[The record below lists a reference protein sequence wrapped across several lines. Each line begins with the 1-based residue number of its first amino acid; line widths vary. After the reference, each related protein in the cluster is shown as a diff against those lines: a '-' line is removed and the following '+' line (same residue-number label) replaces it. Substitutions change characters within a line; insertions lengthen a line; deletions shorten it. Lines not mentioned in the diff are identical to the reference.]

1 MSSVFLF
8 YPPFLFFP
16 FYSFDLF
23 FTSFLTIETFIT
35 FSHDF
40 KYLPKKKKIW
50 DAPEEVQRMKRRGY
64 ANSWPC
70 LLYSETVVTPRGVML
85 KTCTCTKRITSALM
99 GIIKKLPISGNRLAF
114 CRLPGLAKKKY
125 GFSLDRLKSLATSF
139 HFLKLSNSSVHR
151 S

>member
-1 MSSVFLF
+1 MFLF
-8 YPPFLFFP
+8 CPPFLFFL
-16 FYSFDLF
+16 FVLSFDLS

-40 KYLPKKKKIW
+40 KYLFKQKNMGCSWGSSMNEKKRVCKFLTSLALFWNGSYAQRGHAQDLYLNKK
-50 DAPEEVQRMKRRGY
+50 DHERTDE
-64 ANSWPC
+64 
-70 LLYSETVVTPRGVML
+70 
-85 KTCTCTKRITSALM
+85 
-99 GIIKKLPISGNRLAF
+99 IIKKLPISGNRLAF
-114 CRLPGLAKKKY
+114 CRLLGLAKKKY